1 MKKGI
6 VIPYAIML
14 LLTLSACGKAV
25 GEGTDCDMK
34 GNVSYNTGEKIYHEP
49 GDQFY
54 DVTKIDERYGEK
66 WFCSEEEAEK
76 AGFRRTLR

>member
-6 VIPYAIML
+6 LIPFVL
-14 LLTLSACGKAV
+14 LFLFVLSACSKAV
-25 GEGTDCDMK
+25 GEGTDCDIK
-34 GNVSYNTGEKIYHEP
+34 GNVSFYSGEKIYHEP
-49 GDQFY
+49 GDEYY